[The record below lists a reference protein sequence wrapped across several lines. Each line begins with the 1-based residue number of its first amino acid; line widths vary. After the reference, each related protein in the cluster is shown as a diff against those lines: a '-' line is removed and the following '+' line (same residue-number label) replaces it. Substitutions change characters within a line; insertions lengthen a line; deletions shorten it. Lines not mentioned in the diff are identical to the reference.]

1 MRDVMV
7 TSLTPS
13 VRPIRARTSLSGGI
27 AARSAANWSDVWTGS
42 PSIAKST
49 SWARMPA
56 CLAGLG
62 SETFTMTSRPV
73 IMESSTVSPSQP
85 ELCGPLF
92 VLNVFFFC
100 ESLSVFLFRL
110 IVLLP
115 VQLAFL
121 FVDFRLCFL
130 FFLLWGTDFL
140 G

>member
-1 MRDVMV
+1 MRAVMV

-49 SWARMPA
+49 SWARIPA

-85 ELCGPLF
+85 ELCGLF
-92 VLNVFFFC
+92 VFNP
-100 ESLSVFLFRL
+100 FLFSE
-110 IVLLP
+110 LLS
-115 VQLAFL
+115 L
-121 FVDFRLCFL
+121 FPFSFDSTVAGSARFSAC
-130 FFLLWGTDFL
+130 
-140 G
+140 